1 MNTLKRGLTHQE
13 AMEYVGVKRRTFDE
27 VWRPQLVAMRQ
38 GACVVFDRLDLDRL
52 FDRFKQEAS
61 GQPDAAND
69 STGQALPAHNG
80 GRNERPIQPKGVSIW
95 AKTQGESIP
104 KKTGSGKSISGS
116 GPLDFSSAAL
126 KVMTKRNGG

>member
-61 GQPDAAND
+61 GQPDAAGRTDACTLSNPAARCTHPPGAGGLR
-69 STGQALPAHNG
+69 SGLP
-80 GRNERPIQPKGVSIW
+80 PGV
-95 AKTQGESIP
+95 AG
-104 KKTGSGKSISGS
+104 
-116 GPLDFSSAAL
+116 
-126 KVMTKRNGG
+126 